1 MINNSINNG
10 FAEVD
15 IENRY
20 IWGACISF
28 LSQEDSLQNSYW
40 WIFSLISFG
49 ILLMYCWTVYESVRN
64 NEYTLQVV
72 NKYRDPISDPV
83 KIELNSLTDFKVV
96 LKPMFNNYG

>member
-1 MINNSINNG
+1 MVLLRLISKIDIFGEPVSLFYRKKTHFKTAIGG
-10 FAEVD
+10 F
-15 IENRY
+15 
-20 IWGACISF
+20 
-28 LSQEDSLQNSYW
+28 
-40 WIFSLISFG
+40 FSLISFG

-96 LKPMFNNYG
+96 LKPMLNNYG